1 MATLNSDMHFRLI
14 HKIAKK
20 CPVFFSNY
28 PLLSSLNFSKIV
40 KLNLP
45 ADEENWRHEDI
56 KTAKSIFVQSEKLET
71 LLNILKIESVCQFI
85 LCGNSDR
92 NIFELDVEIPASV
105 KTIFIQNSFI
115 LNNYKIQPLPIGIE
129 SISYARNGFKWTM
142 KRSKFKT
149 IKKLLVGPFGPTNKI
164 RSDVLHAYN
173 LESEKHVRVDFPMSP
188 LRYAKIHRKF
198 AFTLCPRGNGEDTH
212 RVWESLYRGS
222 WPILERNNWSIKIA
236 EKYPV
241 ILVDSIL
248 DGKAIFSEVSKA
260 IYSKPPTLIP
270 SLFLPYWKELI
281 E

>member
-129 SISYARNGFKWTM
+129 SISYERNGFKWTM

-248 DGKAIFSEVSKA
+248 DDKAIFSEVSKA